1 MKVNKK
7 ICNTKKIDKA
17 ILEIKT
23 LQIKYGKNPDT
34 IIVYH
39 ALDSALKQLGWD
51 YAELL
56 GGGRK

>member
-1 MKVNKK
+1 MKRNKYF
-7 ICNTKKIDKA
+7 NPKKIDKA

-23 LQIKYGKNPDT
+23 LQIKYCKADT
-34 IIVYH
+34 IVVYH

-56 GGGRK
+56 GGGK